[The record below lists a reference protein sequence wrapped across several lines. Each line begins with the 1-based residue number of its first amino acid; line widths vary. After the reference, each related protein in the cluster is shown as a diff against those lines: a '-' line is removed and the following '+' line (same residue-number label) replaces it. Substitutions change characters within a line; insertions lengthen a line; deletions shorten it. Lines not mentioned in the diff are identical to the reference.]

1 MFSRPTPIRRLVVVA
16 VIAMLAGVEGRG
28 QLAAT
33 SPFLP
38 SRNSAVAAPTANAP
52 LEYRGLLTTS
62 DGRTL
67 FRLYDPAKKAGTWLA
82 LNERGP
88 DFNAL
93 VKQYDPSQETVTVEH
108 DGKTLTL
115 AERKAKIVTSGA
127 VPPMMPTPATANTMP
142 AAVTQS
148 VVLNPT
154 PAQEAQRLEAVAAEV
169 ARRRALR
176 EQAAQQNAAGAPAQ
190 PVPPPA
196 AANVQVERAAT
207 PAGAVGPRPLP
218 VARGQR

>member
-1 MFSRPTPIRRLVVVA
+1 MSSRPTPIRFLAVVA
-16 VIAMLAGVEGRG
+16 MVAALGAAAVKG
-28 QLAAT
+28 QLAAN

-38 SRNSAVAAPTANAP
+38 SPGSAQAAPTANAP

-67 FRLYDPAKKAGTWLA
+67 FRLYDPAKKAGTWLG
-82 LNERGP
+82 LNQRAP
-88 DFNAL
+88 DFNVL
-93 VKQYDPSQETVTVEH
+93 VKQYDASQEMLTVEH

-115 AERKAKIVTSGA
+115 AERKSKIVTSGA
-127 VPPMMPTPATANTMP
+127 VPQVLPVPGTANTMP

-176 EQAAQQNAAGAPAQ
+176 EQAAQQNAAGMPAQ
-190 PVPPPA
+190 PVPPATASQP
-196 AANVQVERAAT
+196 VERAAA
-207 PAGAVGPRPLP
+207 PAAGAGVRAVP